1 MRVALVGLGLH
12 VEELVE
18 HQQGFLQC
26 IGGHA
31 GDDFVVQQ
39 VDQRADVVAAELG
52 AEQLGGAGKVDQR
65 AGLAAVRHGGQVAGL
80 DHRGFINA
88 GRHAAGDEAQQRGV
102 LAGGRRLQQLDR
114 FSACLTESGSGGMPS
129 AARSAMC

>member
-52 AEQLGGAGKVDQR
+52 AEQFGGAGAVDQR
-65 AGLAAVRHGGQVAGL
+65 AGLGAVCHGGQVAGF
-80 DHRGFINA
+80 DHRGFVDT
-88 GRHAAGDEAQQRGV
+88 GRHAVGDEVQQRGFI
-102 LAGGRRLQQLDR
+102 AGGR
-114 FSACLTESGSGGMPS
+114 
-129 AARSAMC
+129 